1 MLFLYHPLSLKL
13 SLDFITSCDNDNRA
27 LAAIG
32 KDLKIN
38 YAHNAAYF

>member
-1 MLFLYHPLSLKL
+1 MKIKIPDTLFA
-13 SLDFITSCDNDNRA
+13 TNRA

-38 YAHNAAYF
+38 YAHNAA